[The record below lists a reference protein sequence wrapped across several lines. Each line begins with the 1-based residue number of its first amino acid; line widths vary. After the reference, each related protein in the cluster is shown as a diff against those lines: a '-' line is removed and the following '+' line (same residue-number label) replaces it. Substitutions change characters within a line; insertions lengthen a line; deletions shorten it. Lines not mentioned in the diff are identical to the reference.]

1 VSRRK
6 PVPDEARVREALAQM
21 RAEAESGT
29 GRVSVLGLAR
39 RLGMSNATFW
49 RNYREIA
56 TEIRQAPQTVG
67 NPDRA
72 SQPRKEVE
80 LADQNI
86 RLRRERDALA
96 GQLEAALAHLRRLT
110 TDNARLREEL
120 EAARDV
126 SHLRTA
132 RATRKGN

>member
-1 VSRRK
+1 
-6 PVPDEARVREALAQM
+6 
-21 RAEAESGT
+21 
-29 GRVSVLGLAR
+29 
-39 RLGMSNATFW
+39 MSNATFW

-56 TEIRQAPQTVG
+56 TEIRQAPETVG
-67 NPDRA
+67 NPVRA
-72 SQPRKEVE
+72 SQPTNEAR
-80 LADQNI
+80 LADQNT

-126 SHLRTA
+126 SHLGTA
-132 RATRKGN
+132 RAARKGN